1 MLRKRGEMLER
12 PFAHLYE
19 TGRMRRLYVR
29 GKINVAKEAVAAGSS
44 LQPGASFRQLL
55 GAGTPRGLQDRIA
68 ELFLLVLWITAAR
81 MAHPEA
87 PTTLSWRDGRIHGLL
102 STCAA

>member
-1 MLRKRGEMLER
+1 MQKKLL
-12 PFAHLYE
+12 LQ
-19 TGRMRRLYVR
+19 
-29 GKINVAKEAVAAGSS
+29 AAACN
-44 LQPGASFRQLL
+44 LALVLRQLL

>member
-1 MLRKRGEMLER
+1 
-12 PFAHLYE
+12 
-19 TGRMRRLYVR
+19 MRRLYVR
-29 GKINVAKEAVAAGSS
+29 GKINVQKKLLLQAAACN
-44 LQPGASFRQLL
+44 LALVLRQLL

>member
-1 MLRKRGEMLER
+1 
-12 PFAHLYE
+12 
-19 TGRMRRLYVR
+19 MRRLYVR
-29 GKINVAKEAVAAGSS
+29 GKINVQKKLLLQAAACN
-44 LQPGASFRQLL
+44 LALVLRQLL

-87 PTTLSWRDGRIHGLL
+87 PTTLSWRDGRIYGLL